1 MNVSYNEMKISDL
14 KILVCPNCD
23 NGEIKFSTNH
33 STVKLE
39 IIEEGFTKCQK
50 CDKNYVVTNGIPRF
64 VSNFNYSNSFGYQWH
79 HHYKT
84 QLDSYSKLS
93 ISKDRLL
100 EVTGWTL
107 NEIEGS
113 TIVEAGSGAGRFT
126 EVLLNAGANV
136 ISFDFSNAIDVIKNN
151 LSNTD
156 SKLLIFQGDILR
168 MPLRKRSY
176 SKVICLGVLQHTE
189 NPYKAFIELSSLVAP
204 NGEIVI
210 DTYKKTF
217 SSMLHWKYLLRPL
230 TKRLNKESLYSLIN
244 VIVPILLPLAAKLR
258 KVAGRFGARLL
269 PICDYSHLG
278 LSDDLNKEWSIL
290 DTFDMYSPKYDKPQT
305 INTVLKWFKDAGL
318 DVISVRYGLN
328 GIVAKGKYKNNKH

>member
-1 MNVSYNEMKISDL
+1 MKISDL
-14 KILVCPNCD
+14 TILICPSCD
-23 NGEIKFSTNH
+23 NGKIKFSVNYPTI
-33 STVKLE
+33 KLE
-39 IIEEGFTKCQK
+39 TIEEGFTTCQI
-50 CDKNYVVTNGIPRF
+50 CDKNYVIKNGIPRF

-79 HHYKT
+79 QHYKT
-84 QLDSYSKLS
+84 QLDSNSKLS

-107 NEIEGS
+107 DEIEDS
-113 TIVEAGSGAGRFT
+113 IIVEAGSGAGRFT
-126 EVLLNAGANV
+126 EVLLNAGAYV
-136 ISFDFSNAIDVIKNN
+136 ISFDFSNAVDVIKKN
-151 LSNTD
+151 LSNID
-156 SKLLIFQGDILR
+156 SRLLLFQGDIMR
-168 MPLRKRSY
+168 IPLRKRNY

-210 DTYKKTF
+210 DIYKKTF
-217 SSMLHWKYLLRPL
+217 SSLLQWKYLLRPL
-230 TKRLNKESLYSLIN
+230 TKRLSKESLYSLIN

-290 DTFDMYSPKYDKPQT
+290 DTFDMYSPKYDKPRTKKT
-305 INTVLKWFKDAGL
+305 ILKWFKDAEL